1 MMDWKSVIKRD
12 TLSRLQKKTID
23 GFVASKDKVTVRE
36 VSQNLMIKLG
46 YQNQAGRRAIEAYL
60 ENNYPEK
67 LE

>member
-1 MMDWKSVIKRD
+1 MNWKSVIKRD
-12 TLSRLQKKTID
+12 TLSKPQKETID

-60 ENNYPEK
+60 EKEYPEK